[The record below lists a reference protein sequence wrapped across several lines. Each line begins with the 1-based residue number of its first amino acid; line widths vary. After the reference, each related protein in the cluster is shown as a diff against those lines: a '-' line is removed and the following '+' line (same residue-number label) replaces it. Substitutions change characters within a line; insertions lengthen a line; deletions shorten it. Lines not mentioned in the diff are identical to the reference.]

1 MAVYGMFNKDDWNFT
16 SLAAHSFMVAT
27 MPKVLTESRVNADNA
42 RTEEFTGY

>member
-1 MAVYGMFNKDDWNFT
+1 MVVYGRFNKDDCNFT
-16 SLAAHSFMVAT
+16 SLAHRFMVAT